1 MELNQGMNY
10 SYFVFLFLFF
20 FFVQIYCEKVIRKY
34 YPEDYYFNTID
45 SLLL

>member
-20 FFVQIYCEKVIRKY
+20 FNQMYCEKVIRKY
-34 YPEDYYFNTID
+34 YSEDYYFNTIY